1 MPTTHTPESLHDE
14 LLDVEFDTLR
24 DRLLDDR
31 GLDDAPAKLLWIAAG
46 VAIAIAAVAFAINV
60 FDQTKEDYQD
70 PVVPA
75 VDGDL

>member
-1 MPTTHTPESLHDE
+1 MDMALNDYYLGARLALGS
-14 LLDVEFDTLR
+14 LR
-24 DRLLDDR
+24 DHTSDDR
-31 GLDDAPAKLLWIAAG
+31 GLDDAPAKLLWIAGG

-75 VDGDL
+75 VDGDLGP

>member
-1 MPTTHTPESLHDE
+1 MEILLNDYYIGARLAARSLHDR
-14 LLDVEFDTLR
+14 TS
-24 DRLLDDR
+24 DDR
-31 GLDDAPAKLLWIAAG
+31 GLDDAPAKLLWIAGG

-75 VDGDL
+75 VDGGLGG